1 MVDGPRIQRGTLPIK
16 VSRDVVSHLSLGLYR
31 NFARAVKELV
41 SNAYDA
47 MATEVKIKLDLDEN
61 RIVVR
66 DNGRGMDLDEIRK
79 NFLTIGYRTSISE
92 APNEFGRMRIGTF
105 GIGCLSVFPY
115 CDAIQLVTKKRN
127 DDKIVEL
134 RIDTKSFFTE
144 EQAFR
149 FIEQATVP
157 YEVYPSDLPQETG
170 ETITVLEGIKPQ
182 IARELHQEEFRGKSS
197 IDKYSGFEKFKWTL
211 SQYAPIQFPPNRED
225 LRSLFEQSDIVPMR
239 LWLDGEELFRNVP
252 TEAVIL
258 EKGQEQ
264 FGQVSFKYTIM
275 TTMKPIEPE
284 EARGLQIRIRNVA
297 IGLPRDF
304 DVTKLTGKVL
314 GKLNYLC
321 GEVHILKGLDSSLM
335 IDRDSLSY
343 TEDVA
348 SLYEFF
354 RKSLIKWND
363 TLEKWA
369 VEDKEIYESL
379 MNVGEGDKIVEELRK
394 ADIVRFSRERLRLPK
409 APSIQRKIRE
419 IVPRSERI
427 FRALS
432 RVPGYDLAHSNER
445 VSANELPIKVNRE
458 DKTICVFDKHP
469 DLIETI
475 EVGGK
480 QFEVKYD
487 QWDVHGAPYSIC
499 KLSDHQKAVIF
510 NRSHKL
516 FKSKINDEVIKK
528 ISLGIVLIL
537 KDTADSEA
545 LIAQLNELLEQA
557 LLG

>member
-1 MVDGPRIQRGTLPIK
+1 MVEDPRIQRGTLPIK
-16 VSRDVVSHLSLGLYR
+16 VSRDVISHLSLGLYR

-47 MATEVKIKLDLDEN
+47 MATEIKIKLDLDEN

-66 DNGRGMDLDEIRK
+66 DNGRGMDLDEIRE
-79 NFLTIGYRTSISE
+79 NFLTIGYRTPISE
-92 APNEFGRMRIGTF
+92 ATNELGRMRIGTF

-134 RIDTKSFFTE
+134 KIDTKSFFTE
-144 EQAFR
+144 EQAFLL
-149 FIEQATVP
+149 IEQATVP
-157 YEVYPSDLPQETG
+157 YEVYPSDLPKETG
-170 ETITVLEGIKPQ
+170 ETIIVLEGIKPQ
-182 IARELHQEEFRGKSS
+182 ITRELHQEESRRKSS
-197 IDKYSGFEKFKWTL
+197 IDKFSGFEKFKWTL
-211 SQYAPIQFPPNRED
+211 SQYAPIQFPINRED
-225 LRSLFEQSDIVPMR
+225 LRSLLEQSDIVPMR

-252 TEAVIL
+252 AEAVIL

-264 FGQVSFKYTIM
+264 FGEVSFKYAIM

-297 IGLPRDF
+297 VGLSRDF

-343 TEDVA
+343 TEAVA
-348 SLYEFF
+348 SIYDFF
-354 RKSLIKWND
+354 RRSLIKWND

-379 MNVGEGDKIVEELRK
+379 MNVGGSDTIVEELRK
-394 ADIVRFSRERLRLPK
+394 AKIIRFARERLRLPK
-409 APSIQRKIRE
+409 APGIQRRTKE
-419 IVPRSERI
+419 VASRSERI

-432 RVPGYDLAHSNER
+432 RVTGYDLAYSDEK
-445 VSANELPIKVNRE
+445 VSATEPPIKVNRE
-458 DKTICVFDKHP
+458 EKTIRVFDKHP
-469 DLIETI
+469 DLTETI

-480 QFEVKYD
+480 EFGVKYD
-487 QWDVHGAPYSIC
+487 QWDVHETPYSIC
-499 KLSDHQKAVIF
+499 KLSDRQKTVIF

-528 ISLGIVLIL
+528 ISLGIILIL
-537 KDTADSEA
+537 KDTANSEA
-545 LIAQLNELLEQA
+545 LIIQLNELLEQA